1 MIYLVRHGESEANVQ
16 KRYSGIT
23 DVDLS
28 EKGKLQAAAAG
39 KRLLTEKISNVY
51 SSPLK
56 RAGDTAKIICRE
68 INLDENKI
76 ITEDCLIEVNF
87 GVFENL
93 TWDEIIL
100 KYKEESEKWI
110 YERHKYKFPDGESY
124 DDIIKRTADFI
135 DSVPDNSLIVTH
147 FGVIQSILLYL
158 GISDDNNLWDFKISN
173 CDVMVLNHNKF
184 EKIIRTGEQ

>member
-28 EKGKLQAAAAG
+28 EKGKLQAVAAG

>member
-147 FGVIQSILLYL
+147 FGAIQSILLYL

-184 EKIIRTGEQ
+184 EKIIRAGEQ